1 MEFNYVTPYWRDSH
15 ELFGDGISSYTGTYF
30 FILNPNNDRANVKI
44 FFYNLEGVEYA
55 DMQVDGILPEFH
67 VFDYRIV
74 DIVAFRNPTYRTTNN
89 LRTGWMKIVSDA
101 PLNISG
107 RITSGDVNSKGAR
120 IEDSFSIP
128 FQQLTSI
135 SLAGGAPKP
144 IRPRPIGDFEEFIQS
159 KKKRPL

>member
-15 ELFGDGISSYTGTYF
+15 EFFGEGINAYTGTYI
-30 FILNPNNDRANVKI
+30 FILNPNNERAYLKV
-44 FFYNLEGVEYA
+44 FFYDLDGTEFK
-55 DMQVDGILPEFH
+55 DMQVEEILPEFH
-67 VFDYRIV
+67 VFDFRIV
-74 DIVAFRNPTYRTTNN
+74 DIIAFKDPSYRITKN
-89 LRTGWMKIVSDA
+89 LRTGWVKIVSDV

-120 IEDSFSIP
+120 IEDSWSIP

-135 SLAGGAPKP
+135 ALDGGTPKP
-144 IRPRPIGDFEEFIQS
+144 FRPRPLSDFEEYLK